1 MVWKLVWKLVITVIL
16 CKLSNLKFKL
26 GYLLDS
32 GEIFIQLK
40 PWRLHQYQGRYCVTK
55 EGQNVHQKPL
65 TNTKKSINIQ
75 PVVVNWGGMRIM
87 FVPEVCQNI
96 YPATPHPQTHP
107 TLLWLW
113 LVKSFLWLPYC
124 LIELVAHL
132 VIVNREKW
140 VDNFKSQ
147 LIKSWLGWSGEPES
161 LLIEIDVT
169 MSDYFFQCQEW
180 MVVLEV

>member
-1 MVWKLVWKLVITVIL
+1 MNKTEQLLTVWNKLLILVKQSWMVWKLVWKLVITVIL

-40 PWRLHQYQGRYCVTK
+40 PWRLHQYQGRYSVTK
-55 EGQNVHQKPL
+55 GGQNVHQKPL

-75 PVVVNWGGMRIM
+75 PVVVNWGGIWVMC
-87 FVPEVCQNI
+87 VPEVCQNI
-96 YPATPHPQTHP
+96 YPSTPHPQTHP

-140 VDNFKSQ
+140 VDNFKS
-147 LIKSWLGWSGEPES
+147 
-161 LLIEIDVT
+161 
-169 MSDYFFQCQEW
+169 
-180 MVVLEV
+180 

>member
-1 MVWKLVWKLVITVIL
+1 MERY
-16 CKLSNLKFKL
+16 LSNWSCDDYTRIKVATLWPREVKISSKTPQ
-26 GYLLDS
+26 
-32 GEIFIQLK
+32 IT
-40 PWRLHQYQGRYCVTK
+40 P
-55 EGQNVHQKPL
+55 
-65 TNTKKSINIQ
+65 KSINIK
-75 PVVVNWGGMRIM
+75 PVVVHWGGIWVMC
-87 FVPEVCQNI
+87 VPEVCQNI

-124 LIELVAHL
+124 LIELVAHP